1 MTTMIEN
8 LRANGIDNPGIA
20 NALTSKLSAAQMAI
34 SGGQIQTTGY
44 GYSPCWDDAL
54 DVRKCSTRAGR
65 PT

>member
-44 GYSPCWDDAL
+44 GYSP
-54 DVRKCSTRAGR
+54 VGTMR
-65 PT
+65 